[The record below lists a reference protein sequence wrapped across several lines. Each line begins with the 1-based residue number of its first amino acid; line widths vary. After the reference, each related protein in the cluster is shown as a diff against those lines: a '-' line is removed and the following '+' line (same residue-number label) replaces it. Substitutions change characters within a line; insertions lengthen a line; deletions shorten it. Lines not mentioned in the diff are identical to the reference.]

1 MFLSWLF
8 LFFVPQSL
16 LLSLSLVVSWLTVDC
31 NLFVAGTII
40 LCVCRAPSTREPWFG
55 WGLCMLLHDNLQ
67 LTYSLPLQ
75 MKVRLLQSYVVD
87 LSDQNNVLVQMME
100 ELERETEW
108 KVAALKAELQVLFAV
123 HGCTKECALCS
134 LGIIALCLQSI
145 L

>member
-1 MFLSWLF
+1 MF
-8 LFFVPQSL
+8 VEH
-16 LLSLSLVVSWLTVDC
+16 LVQEGPGLVGVFACYC
-31 NLFVAGTII
+31 NIGI
-40 LCVCRAPSTREPWFG
+40 
-55 WGLCMLLHDNLQ
+55 HDNLQ

-108 KVAALKAELQVLFAV
+108 KVAALEAELQVLFAV